1 MEQILALLQELR
13 PDSDFTVSTDFIA
26 DYLLDSFDIM
36 TLTSELEERYS
47 IQIET
52 DDIVPENY
60 QSVEA
65 IAGLVRKC
73 GGTV

>member
-1 MEQILALLQELR
+1 MNQILELLQELR
-13 PDSDFTVSTDFIA
+13 PDSDFSSSEDFIT
-26 DYLLDSFDIM
+26 DYLLDSFDII
-36 TLTSELEERYS
+36 TLTAELEETYG
-47 IQIET
+47 IQIQT

-65 IAGLVRKC
+65 IANLVLKC